1 MGRIEQ
7 VLKSDPN
14 DDINNR
20 GSELLHVRLGMSQQV
35 NFARM
40 DGPFLYS

>member
-1 MGRIEQ
+1 M
-7 VLKSDPN
+7 SDPN

-20 GSELLHVRLGMSQQV
+20 GSELLHVCLDMSQQV